1 MKKKLAFVDLT
12 NFDNWPMGGMLE
24 YELAILPYFCEHY
37 DVDIFGFSVD
47 GISPESLNINNVSYP
62 IEVCGNCRTKGK
74 IIPNFYKGV
83 LTALC
88 SKLHNYD
95 IVYAHTGSCLVGAK
109 FAVDK
114 STKLVYHQH
123 GLNYQKDY
131 SLMSLIQRPFYNL
144 AQKYADAIC
153 VVSDVESVKRY
164 ALSRNSKAMDKY
176 MAIGSP
182 INLSKFDFE
191 NNRFRIEQRKDKK
204 AKYFLYTGR
213 LSSFKNV
220 KTLVQAFALYVKN
233 EVHDAEFKIAGT
245 GEEYELI
252 LKMSKDLKIQNN
264 VKLLGFVPHSDIF
277 NLLQEADVF
286 LTASGGE
293 GWSVSVL
300 EAYASGLPVI
310 CGKVPGL
317 EKQVID
323 GETGLFVDNLT
334 PLDFYRKMQ
343 QINGCKYEMGI
354 KCIEHSKQYDARIIA
369 EKIIKKID
377 SLFNSSLIIQ

>member
-1 MKKKLAFVDLT
+1 M
-12 NFDNWPMGGMLE
+12 
-24 YELAILPYFCEHY
+24 
-37 DVDIFGFSVD
+37 
-47 GISPESLNINNVSYP
+47 
-62 IEVCGNCRTKGK
+62 
-74 IIPNFYKGV
+74 
-83 LTALC
+83 
-88 SKLHNYD
+88 
-95 IVYAHTGSCLVGAK
+95 
-109 FAVDK
+109 
-114 STKLVYHQH
+114 
-123 GLNYQKDY
+123 
-131 SLMSLIQRPFYNL
+131 
-144 AQKYADAIC
+144 
-153 VVSDVESVKRY
+153 
-164 ALSRNSKAMDKY
+164 
-176 MAIGSP
+176 
-182 INLSKFDFE
+182 
-191 NNRFRIEQRKDKK
+191 
-204 AKYFLYTGR
+204 
-213 LSSFKNV
+213 
-220 KTLVQAFALYVKN
+220 
-233 EVHDAEFKIAGT
+233 
-245 GEEYELI
+245 
-252 LKMSKDLKIQNN
+252 KIQNN

-377 SLFNSSLIIQ
+377 SLFLNEKIN